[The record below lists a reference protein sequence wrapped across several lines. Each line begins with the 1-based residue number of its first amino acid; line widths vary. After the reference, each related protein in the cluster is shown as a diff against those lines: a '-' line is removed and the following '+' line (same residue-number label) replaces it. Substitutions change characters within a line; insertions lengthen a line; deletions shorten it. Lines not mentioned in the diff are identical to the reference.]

1 MGVANAQH
9 LVFSLAQ
16 VVQLGPTPRAAQMRA
31 GISRLHRIH
40 RIHQAVYSL
49 VPKERLTREGRW
61 MAAVLACGEG
71 AVLSHRSAA
80 SLHGLR
86 RTDRTNIDVTVP
98 RRSSR
103 RHAGIDVHRSLALTD
118 EDTTI
123 VDGIPCTTVARTL
136 LDLAAVLARRP
147 VERAFDQAE
156 IEGVLD
162 LRAVAEQLDRHPN
175 HRGAP
180 TVKAILAE
188 HYIGTTLTV
197 SELEEAFF
205 ALCRRARVRQ
215 PEVNEWVDL
224 GDGEPPIKAD
234 FLWREERVI
243 VEADGDRFH
252 RTHQARGDPRRD
264 QRAMLAGWRP
274 VRTTWRQVM
283 LRPRELEA
291 MLARLVGEANASAP
305 APAPAP
311 MPAPARPPRQSA
323 TAGPCRPTVPSSTA
337 R

>member
-1 MGVANAQH
+1 M
-9 LVFSLAQ
+9 
-16 VVQLGPTPRAAQMRA
+16 
-31 GISRLHRIH
+31 
-40 RIHQAVYSL
+40 
-49 VPKERLTREGRW
+49 
-61 MAAVLACGEG
+61 
-71 AVLSHRSAA
+71 
-80 SLHGLR
+80 
-86 RTDRTNIDVTVP
+86 
-98 RRSSR
+98 
-103 RHAGIDVHRSLALTD
+103 
-118 EDTTI
+118 
-123 VDGIPCTTVARTL
+123 

-311 MPAPARPPRQSA
+311 APMPAPARPPRQSA